1 VNLRNRSRS
10 RMYECQDDIA
20 SNKHVK
26 RGEKKLACKPGSVF
40 RPIGREAIIHL
51 AQKLPFE
58 SSDLPGDDASHAI
71 VPLFGLAL
79 DGVYTANPVTRIAVS
94 SYLTF
99 SPLPKKSWAV
109 YFLLHCPSS
118 RDVRPLTGIPLYRAR
133 TFLHANLFGSDC
145 PANFQNEVYY

>member
-10 RMYECQDDIA
+10 RTYECQDDIA

-133 TFLHANLFGSDC
+133 TFLRANLFGSDC
-145 PANFQNEVYY
+145 PRGDHRDR

>member
-1 VNLRNRSRS
+1 MNLRNRSRN
-10 RMYECQDDIA
+10 RTCECLNDIA
-20 SNKHVK
+20 SSTHVK
-26 RGEKKLACKPGSVF
+26 RREGKLACKPGSVF

-99 SPLPKKSWAV
+99 SPLPKKSRAV

-118 RDVRPLTGIPLYRAR
+118 RDVRSLTGIPLCRAR
-133 TFLHANLFGSDC
+133 TFLHTNIFGSDC
-145 PANFQNEVYY
+145 PANFQDQVYY